1 MGEKGLGLRVGKKER
16 VKFEEKWVGFRVGKR
31 GSIKGGK
38 NGEG

>member
-1 MGEKGLGLRVGKKER
+1 MGEKGELWVGKKGGG
-16 VKFEEKWVGFRVGKR
+16 VKFEEKWVGLRVVKR

>member
-1 MGEKGLGLRVGKKER
+1 LGKRGG
-16 VKFEEKWVGFRVGKR
+16 VKFEEKWVGLRVGKR

>member
-1 MGEKGLGLRVGKKER
+1 MVGIWLGERGR
-16 VKFEEKWVGFRVGKR
+16 VKFKEKWVGFRVGKR